1 MCMDTKAELFTRGR
15 RERERER
22 ERERVSEMLLNVI
35 IVPNDN
41 GGIQLERFNDAK

>member
-15 RERERER
+15 RERER